1 MTPNHSAEMHVRLT
15 IRESETSPTCPM
27 GRTRAEVGGLV
38 VDRFQLGDLV
48 LSQVDNVE
56 VR

>member
-1 MTPNHSAEMHVRLT
+1 MHVRLT